1 MLWYST
7 PPRLAMISPAPSLI
21 NHYNGSHALFL
32 LAYCLAA
39 FRSCVSGDGSNG
51 INIRKD
57 KQAEGVREIEPRQ
70 RQEGNRED
78 EGGERQSKQTD
89 RSLSKRGIQKRG
101 REPKRRDRS
110 DQARFWR

>member
-1 MLWYST
+1 VPT
-7 PPRLAMISPAPSLI
+7 KGIIAQIRKGI
-21 NHYNGSHALFL
+21 NNYAGFDDS
-32 LAYCLAA
+32 
-39 FRSCVSGDGSNG
+39 RDGSNG

-70 RQEGNRED
+70 RQEGSRED

>member
-1 MLWYST
+1 MSIKAGQENR
-7 PPRLAMISPAPSLI
+7 P
-21 NHYNGSHALFL
+21 
-32 LAYCLAA
+32 
-39 FRSCVSGDGSNG
+39 NG

-70 RQEGNRED
+70 RQEGNTED

>member
-1 MLWYST
+1 M
-7 PPRLAMISPAPSLI
+7 SLRQSAGTVPTAVTHDI
-21 NHYNGSHALFL
+21 
-32 LAYCLAA
+32 
-39 FRSCVSGDGSNG
+39 GDGSNG

-57 KQAEGVREIEPRQ
+57 KQAEGESEIGPRQ
-70 RQEGNRED
+70 RQEGNTED

-101 REPKRRDRS
+101 REAKRRDRS

>member
-1 MLWYST
+1 MRTVPNVRATSIGT
-7 PPRLAMISPAPSLI
+7 EARGAD
-21 NHYNGSHALFL
+21 
-32 LAYCLAA
+32 
-39 FRSCVSGDGSNG
+39 SGDGSNG

-57 KQAEGVREIEPRQ
+57 KQAEGVREIGPRQ
-70 RQEGNRED
+70 RQEGKTED